1 MAERE
6 QRLDDIE
13 SSVADLRDEADEI
26 WLSEIANQ
34 LQQVTHTLE
43 TMNVKIEGLHNRM
56 KATRLLRFAIGAAVG
71 VMLLERLFYAN

>member
-43 TMNVKIEGLHNRM
+43 TMSNKIEGLNNRIQ
-56 KATRLLRFAIGAAVG
+56 AQGRLLLAIGAAVVVVLMG
-71 VMLLERLFYAN
+71 LWQ

>member
-13 SSVADLRDEADEI
+13 SSVADLRDEADKI

-43 TMNVKIEGLHNRM
+43 DMSLKIEGLSNRIQ
-56 KATRLLRFAIGAAVG
+56 ATNRLLLAIGAAV
-71 VMLLERLFYAN
+71 VVLVLERLL